1 MMKKVRPYWLA
12 KFDHAS
18 VVLPGLF
25 RSLTKGSEHR
35 KQPLHIEH
43 VFEES
48 DTFICVKAPELLG
61 GDDLKVLQGLVG
73 IATESA
79 RPYCTALQDFNSGLR
94 RTAPEPVSARSTCTM
109 PELCRASGYRSRST
123 TGYDAIRASI
133 RRLEQVTIQ
142 LSVRGV
148 PTSPAGERFL
158 TVHRLADKAPN
169 LVDVGFHSSL
179 QAAILAV
186 ADGDVYV
193 KVNLDEARLHRTN
206 PARVLHHRLS
216 YLNEG
221 RRQEFK
227 RQTLENYIYVEDGIA
242 DTARARCHR
251 RKEAAEAWNAL
262 RSDSGWKVVEDDNTG
277 LVAVT
282 RKRDARSK
290 PRSNQQHAML
300 KARSARLECAK

>member
-1 MMKKVRPYWLA
+1 
-12 KFDHAS
+12 
-18 VVLPGLF
+18 
-25 RSLTKGSEHR
+25 
-35 KQPLHIEH
+35 
-43 VFEES
+43 
-48 DTFICVKAPELLG
+48 
-61 GDDLKVLQGLVG
+61 
-73 IATESA
+73 
-79 RPYCTALQDFNSGLR
+79 
-94 RTAPEPVSARSTCTM
+94 M